1 MRTQAAFE
9 RLPIS
14 GLAVKGSCPVC
25 GAVKHFHESLPGRLR
40 AEAGPQLCN
49 FHAWLL
55 AKSAQAEVAASFFLN
70 ALKARERIAT
80 SASPSSCIGCGKVH
94 EEEVE
99 RLKEVTREL
108 ERNSLTGMWLKEHAR
123 FCLRHM
129 LGLKKQVPASLRGAL
144 DEMSSRGAAEL
155 ELELREFLQ
164 QARQGDRAGGGVLGR
179 AAEFLVGQRGILD

>member
-1 MRTQAAFE
+1 MKVQAAFE

-25 GAVKHFHESLPGRLR
+25 GAVKYFQESLPVRLR
-40 AEAGPQLCN
+40 ADAQPQLCN

-70 ALKARERIAT
+70 ALRAKEGIAT
-80 SASPSSCIGCGKVH
+80 SASPSSCAGCRKIH
-94 EEEVE
+94 QEEVE
-99 RLKEVTREL
+99 RLKEVTGEL

-129 LGLKKQVPASLRGAL
+129 VELKKQVPASLQKPL
-144 DEMSSRGAAEL
+144 DEMSSRGVAEL

-164 QARQGDRAGGGVLGR
+164 QARLGDHSGGGVLGR
-179 AAEFLVGQRGILD
+179 AAEFLVAQRGILD

>member
-1 MRTQAAFE
+1 MRTQTAFE

-14 GLAVKGSCPVC
+14 SLAVKGSCPVC
-25 GAVKHFHESLPGRLR
+25 CAVKHFHESLPGRLR
-40 AEAGPQLCN
+40 TEAHPQLCN

-55 AKSAQAEVAASFFLN
+55 AKSAQAEVAASLFLN
-70 ALKARERIAT
+70 ALRAKERIAIP
-80 SASPSSCIGCGKVH
+80 ASPSHCTGCAKIH

-108 ERNSLTGMWLKEHAR
+108 EQNSLTGMWLKEHAR
-123 FCLRHM
+123 FCVRHM
-129 LGLKKQVPASLRGAL
+129 LELKKQVPASLRKAM

-164 QARQGDRAGGGVLGR
+164 QARQGDHSGGGVLGR